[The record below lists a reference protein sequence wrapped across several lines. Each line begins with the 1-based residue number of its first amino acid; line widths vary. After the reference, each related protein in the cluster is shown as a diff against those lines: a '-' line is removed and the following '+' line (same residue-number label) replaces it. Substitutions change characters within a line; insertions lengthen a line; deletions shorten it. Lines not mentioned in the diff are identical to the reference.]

1 MSDFS
6 KFRGSLGGFNRTDVA
21 DYIEKLCLTHAAEL
35 KERSRRAEELQTQ
48 LEETRAQ
55 LRETEADRDR
65 LQDQLQ
71 EAQDQL
77 QEAQDAL
84 EAATAP
90 EPEPEEPEEPEEAE
104 APEEAPDYP
113 SLELE
118 AYRRAEATERLAARR
133 AEQLKRELTDFL
145 ENTTARYQQ
154 TGEDI
159 AALAEDLKSGLMR
172 LEENLSELD
181 LLFNETTEHLE
192 TLTPAEPLG
201 LG

>member
-1 MSDFS
+1 MADFS
-6 KFRGSLGGFNRTDVA
+6 KFRSSLGGFHRGDVA
-21 DYIEKLCLTHAAEL
+21 NYIESLSMQHAAAMKEKSGQIDALQAEL
-35 KERSRRAEELQTQ
+35 LAARQK
-48 LEETRAQ
+48 
-55 LRETEADRDR
+55 
-65 LQDQLQ
+65 LQ
-71 EAQDQL
+71 EAEEEKRAL
-77 QEAQDAL
+77 QIKLDDALAAL

-90 EPEPEEPEEPEEAE
+90 AEDEAE
-104 APEEAPDYP
+104 EETEVEEAPDYP
-113 SLELE
+113 KLELE
-118 AYRRAEATERLAARR
+118 AYRRAEATERLATQR
-133 AEQLKRELTDFL
+133 AQQLKRELVDFL